1 MKIVNRLAAALVT
14 AMSVVAL
21 TACGGGGG
29 GGNSGGLT
37 IGARGEELAFDKA
50 TLTASA
56 AQPVS
61 LTFTNGSSGQNHNW
75 VLVNGG
81 DDVAS
86 QVDQAATASG
96 DPNYIPPGDPNV
108 IAHTK
113 LLPGG
118 QNETISFTAPAAG
131 TYTYLCTYPGHYGAG
146 MKGTLTVQ

>member
-1 MKIVNRLAAALVT
+1 MKIVNRLAVALVM

-21 TACGGGGG
+21 AACGGGG

-37 IGARGEELAFDKA
+37 IASKGEELAFDKA
-50 TLTASA
+50 ALTATTG
-56 AQPVS
+56 QPVS
-61 LTFTNGSSGQNHNW
+61 LTFTNSSSGQNHNW
-75 VLVNGG
+75 ILVSGG

-96 DPNYIPPGDPNV
+96 DPNYVPPGDPNI

-113 LLPGG
+113 LLMGG
-118 QNETISFTAPAAG
+118 QNETITFTAPAAG
-131 TYTYLCTYPGHYGAG
+131 SYTFLCTYPGHYGAG